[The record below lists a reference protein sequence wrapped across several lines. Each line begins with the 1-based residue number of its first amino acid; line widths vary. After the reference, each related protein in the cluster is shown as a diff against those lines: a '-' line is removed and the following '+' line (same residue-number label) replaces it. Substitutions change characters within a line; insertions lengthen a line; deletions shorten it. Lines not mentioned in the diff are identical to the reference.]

1 MSTYLI
7 CPRVHIKKK
16 NKKIRTCFKFSAKL
30 TRSFI
35 EGASLAHSS
44 PNRFLKTAFLLT
56 GVYCIHSFDTN
67 SLRPHKFITRGPD

>member
-16 NKKIRTCFKFSAKL
+16 IENKNLFQILAKL

-35 EGASLAHSS
+35 EGAYLAHSS
-44 PNRFLKTAFLLT
+44 PNRFLRVFTVFTHLT
-56 GVYCIHSFDTN
+56 LILYAHTN
-67 SLRPHKFITRGPD
+67 S